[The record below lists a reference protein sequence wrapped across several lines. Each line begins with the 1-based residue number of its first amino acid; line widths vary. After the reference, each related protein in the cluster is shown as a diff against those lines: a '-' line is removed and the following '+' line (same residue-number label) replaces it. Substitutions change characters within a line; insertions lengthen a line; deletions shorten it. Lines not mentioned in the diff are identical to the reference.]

1 MKAARAFAMER
12 SNNRG
17 RHRAEGEA
25 DSESCMIK
33 EQEQRDES
41 RRIRCC
47 SCLRSRTASHAWAAT
62 DDSCLMLALVCLFP
76 FRFLLFSP
84 RNRVLLVCTEL
95 CSLHMQ
101 LVSRMKA
108 HCLQEAV
115 DVCEP
120 VAQFP
125 SACLS
130 AQIFQ
135 DDRVD
140 NMVGSALFADGS
152 GALVIG
158 AELRDGERPLFEM
171 HRNASV
177 IIPDTI
183 DMMDWILTKSGM
195 SIGLGREIPDAS
207 QCDPTATDADSA
219 GKRQQRELP
228 QLHSCSL
235 TSSPFSSLF
244 FQSTATSIPSLP
256 TCCAALRQP
265 TRRSIVA
272 SGRFIRGQFSDCNS
286 IAFDAMLSDQG

>member
-1 MKAARAFAMER
+1 
-12 SNNRG
+12 
-17 RHRAEGEA
+17 
-25 DSESCMIK
+25 
-33 EQEQRDES
+33 
-41 RRIRCC
+41 
-47 SCLRSRTASHAWAAT
+47 
-62 DDSCLMLALVCLFP
+62 MLALVCLFP

-228 QLHSCSL
+228 QL
-235 TSSPFSSLF
+235 
-244 FQSTATSIPSLP
+244 
-256 TCCAALRQP
+256 
-265 TRRSIVA
+265 TRLQISRW
-272 SGRFIRGQFSDCNS
+272 GQFDPCCLRVCRFCYWSVLSKPDIIPRHNS
-286 IAFDAMLSDQG
+286 EKKPLAQ